1 MGLFVVSVENS
12 IMLGKLA
19 LLLHLVALC
28 KCEILYEERFDDG
41 DAWSTRWIQ
50 STDKPD
56 TLGKF
61 VRTAGK
67 FYGDKEEDAG
77 IQTSQDARFYKLTAK
92 IEKPFSNEGKQLVLQ
107 YTVKH
112 EQNIDCGGG
121 YIKLFPSTTDPK
133 TMNGDTPYFI
143 MFGPDICG
151 PGTKKVHVI
160 FNYKDKNHLIKK
172 DIRCK
177 DDELTHLY
185 TLILNADN
193 SYEVRIDGEKAE
205 SGKLEDDWDFL
216 APKKIPDPEAKKPAD
231 WVDEAKIP
239 DPASEKPADW
249 DAEPELIPDP
259 EAKKPE
265 DWDDEEDGEWEPAQ
279 INNPKFKGE
288 WKPKM
293 IDNPAYKGE
302 WVHPEIDN
310 PEYAADDSIYRY
322 SDIGAI
328 GFELW
333 QVKSGTIFDNIIV
346 ADSVSDAEAHG
357 KKYFEQTKAGEK
369 KMKDEADAKEE
380 EERKKREEE
389 EKAKEKDKPKDEKD
403 DADDEEEDDEEEKD
417 EEPADEDAGT
427 EDPAEGEEPV
437 KDEL

>member
-19 LLLHLVALC
+19 LLLYVVALC

-67 FYGDKEEDAG
+67 FYGDKEEDSG

-231 WVDEAKIP
+231 W
-239 DPASEKPADW
+239 
-249 DAEPELIPDP
+249 
-259 EAKKPE
+259 
-265 DWDDEEDGEWEPAQ
+265 DDEKDGEWEPAQ

-427 EDPAEGEEPV
+427 EDPAEGE
-437 KDEL
+437 

>member
-19 LLLHLVALC
+19 LLLYVVALC

-77 IQTSQDARFYKLTAK
+77 IQTSQDARLYKLTAK

-112 EQNIDCGGG
+112 EQ
-121 YIKLFPSTTDPK
+121 
-133 TMNGDTPYFI
+133 
-143 MFGPDICG
+143 
-151 PGTKKVHVI
+151 
-160 FNYKDKNHLIKK
+160 
-172 DIRCK
+172 
-177 DDELTHLY
+177 
-185 TLILNADN
+185 
-193 SYEVRIDGEKAE
+193 
-205 SGKLEDDWDFL
+205 
-216 APKKIPDPEAKKPAD
+216 
-231 WVDEAKIP
+231 
-239 DPASEKPADW
+239 
-249 DAEPELIPDP
+249 
-259 EAKKPE
+259 KPE

-417 EEPADEDAGT
+417 EEPVDEDAGT